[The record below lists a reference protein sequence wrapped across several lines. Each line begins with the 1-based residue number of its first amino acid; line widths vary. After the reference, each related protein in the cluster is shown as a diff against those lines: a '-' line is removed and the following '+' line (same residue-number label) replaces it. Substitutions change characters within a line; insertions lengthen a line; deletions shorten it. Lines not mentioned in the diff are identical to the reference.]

1 MGQGIEQSRTERE
14 KLSHRVLDE
23 VTTHLDV
30 QTIRALAEALK
41 AWSGALLLI
50 THDRYV
56 LGYERADGRWFCNAV
71 VNSIDEDALAPGQTY
86 LVEGGR
92 LRLLQGVAE
101 YEEHME
107 SKVQKRV
114 GAL

>member
-1 MGQGIEQSRTERE
+1 MERGIAADHSRPVSLECG
-14 KLSHRVLDE
+14 
-23 VTTHLDV
+23 
-30 QTIRALAEALK
+30 LAD
-41 AWSGALLLI
+41 S
-50 THDRYV
+50 
-56 LGYERADGRWFCNAV
+56 RWFCNAV
-71 VNSIDEDALAPGQTY
+71 TDSVEEDASVPGQTY

-107 SKVQKRV
+107 SKVRKRI